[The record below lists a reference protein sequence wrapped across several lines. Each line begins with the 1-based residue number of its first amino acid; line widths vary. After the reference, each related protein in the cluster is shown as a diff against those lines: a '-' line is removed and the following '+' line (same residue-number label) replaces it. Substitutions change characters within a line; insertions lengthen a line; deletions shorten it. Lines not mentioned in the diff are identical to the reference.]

1 VVTVEVDPAPEWS
14 KAATTPRT
22 DRAIISEPTIQ
33 SQTGSRFFAGTVKG
47 GLTTEAGLAVLTPSV
62 AGSGS
67 GSGGGGAPAGCR
79 LAVQARPFQ

>member
-1 VVTVEVDPAPEWS
+1 MVTVEVDPAPEWS

-22 DRAIISEPTIQ
+22 ERAIISEPTIH
-33 SQTGSRFFAGTVKG
+33 SHTGSRFFAGTVTG
-47 GLTTEAGLAVLTPSV
+47 GLTTEAGLAVLVRSV
-62 AGSGS
+62 AGS